1 MDADNENG
9 NDGEWGWLI
18 LMVLDG
24 GDDGGGD
31 GGGGGSSGSGDGD
44 GGADDVDE
52 SSSWW
57 LSLPRAATQETP
69 GHCPKHLSTVVILI
83 IIMFW

>member
-1 MDADNENG
+1 M
-9 NDGEWGWLI
+9 
-18 LMVLDG
+18 MVVVMMVVVVVVEVAVHIG
-24 GDDGGGD
+24 SGD
-31 GGGGGSSGSGDGD
+31 GGGGDG
-44 GGADDVDE
+44 DVDE